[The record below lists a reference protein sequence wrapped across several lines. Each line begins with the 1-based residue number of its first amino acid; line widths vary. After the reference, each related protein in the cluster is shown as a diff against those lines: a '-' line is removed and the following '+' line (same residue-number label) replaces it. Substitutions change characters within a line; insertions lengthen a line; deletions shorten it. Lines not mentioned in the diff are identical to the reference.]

1 MRSGTAAARRAYTA
15 GSHQGTERVQSV
27 IKGIGAIAALQLAL
41 VAALP
46 GQQGG
51 TSSVFPAQPAGYVTD
66 AAHLLDSGARDALEA
81 RLRRLKEVTGA
92 EVAVVI
98 LPTIGDFAPADV
110 SRDIGRTWKVGS
122 NAAIGDKLRNAGAV
136 VLLVPRTSDHKG
148 VIYFSAGQG
157 LEGSL
162 TDARLGSI
170 RDAMTPA
177 LSQQDY
183 ASALDLATSMI
194 SDVVARDLGV
204 QDTSLLRARPPPART
219 ARAINPFKLVL
230 YAIIFVIWIVS
241 LVARG
246 RGGRGGRGGGGFG
259 GWVLPY
265 MIGRS
270 FGGGGGFGGGGFG
283 GGGGGGGFGGFGG
296 GGGFSG
302 GGAGGSF

>member
-1 MRSGTAAARRAYTA
+1 M
-15 GSHQGTERVQSV
+15 
-27 IKGIGAIAALQLAL
+27 KGIGAVAALQLAL
-41 VAALP
+41 AAALP

-51 TSSVFPAQPAGYVTD
+51 TSTVFPAQPTGYVTD
-66 AAHLLDSGARDALEA
+66 AAHLLDAATHDALEA
-81 RLRRLKEVTGA
+81 RLQHLKDVTGA

-110 SRDIGRTWKVGS
+110 ARDIGRAWKVGA

-148 VIYFSAGQG
+148 EIYFSAGQG

-162 TDARLGSI
+162 TDARVGTI
-170 RDAMTPA
+170 RDAMMPA
-177 LSQQDY
+177 FGQQHY
-183 ASALDLATSMI
+183 AAALDLATSMI

-204 QDTSLLRARPPPART
+204 QDTSLLRARPPPRPAVRSV
-219 ARAINPFKLVL
+219 NLFKLVI
-230 YAIIFVIWIVS
+230 YAIVFIIWILS
-241 LVARG
+241 LVARN
-246 RGGRGGRGGGGFG
+246 RGGRGGRGGGGIG
-259 GWVLPY
+259 GWIVPY

-270 FGGGGGFGGGGFG
+270 FGGGGGFGGGF

>member
-1 MRSGTAAARRAYTA
+1 M
-15 GSHQGTERVQSV
+15 
-27 IKGIGAIAALQLAL
+27 KGIGALAAIQLAL
-41 VAALP
+41 TAALP
-46 GQQGG
+46 AQQGG
-51 TSSVFPAQPAGYVTD
+51 TGTVFPSQPTGYVTD
-66 AAHLLDSGARDALEA
+66 AAHLLDAGTRDALEA
-81 RLRRLKEVTGA
+81 RLRHLKEVTGA

-110 SRDIGRTWKVGS
+110 ARDIGRAWKVGA

-136 VLLVPRTSDHKG
+136 VLLVPRTAEHKG
-148 VIYFSAGQG
+148 QIYFSAGQG

-170 RDAMTPA
+170 RDAMTPS
-177 LSQQDY
+177 LSQQNY
-183 ASALDLATSMI
+183 GAALDLATSMI

-204 QDTSLLRARPPPART
+204 QDTSLLRARPPPRST
-219 ARAINPFKLVL
+219 ARSAGSMVKLVL
-230 YAIIFVIWIVS
+230 YALIFMIWIIS
-241 LVARG
+241 LIARN
-246 RGGRGGRGGGGFG
+246 RGGRGGRGGGIGG
-259 GWVLPY
+259 GWILPY

-270 FGGGGGFGGGGFG
+270 FGGGGGFGGSGF